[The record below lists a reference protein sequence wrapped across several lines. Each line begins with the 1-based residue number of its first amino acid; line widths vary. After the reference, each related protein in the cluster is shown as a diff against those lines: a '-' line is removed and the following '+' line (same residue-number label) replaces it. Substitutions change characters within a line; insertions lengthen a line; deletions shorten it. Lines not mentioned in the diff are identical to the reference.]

1 MSDRVFV
8 DTNIL
13 VYAHDR
19 GAGAKHERA
28 KALVS
33 SLWQERSGLIS
44 TQVLQEFYINLRRK
58 AKNPVSLEEAKRLL
72 QDYLRW
78 EVVINDG
85 ESILGAVDFERRFGL
100 SFWDALVVQ
109 AANSAGAEIL
119 YSEDFNHGQTYGRVK
134 VVNPFLRQ

>member
-19 GAGAKHERA
+19 GAGPKHDRA
-28 KALVS
+28 KEVVS
-33 SLWQERSGLIS
+33 HLWEERSGLLS

-85 ESILGAVDFERRFGL
+85 ESILVAVDFERRFGL

-109 AANSAGAEIL
+109 AANSAGAETL

-134 VVNPFLRQ
+134 VVNPFL

>member
-8 DTNIL
+8 DRNIL

-19 GAGAKHERA
+19 GAGARHDRA

-33 SLWQERSGLIS
+33 RIWEERSGLIS

-58 AKNPVSLEEAKRLL
+58 AKTPVGFEETKRLL
-72 QDYLRW
+72 HDYLRW

-85 ESILGAVDFERRFGL
+85 ESILAAVDFERRIRL

-109 AANSAGAEIL
+109 AANSAGAETL
-119 YSEDFNHGQTYGRVK
+119 YSEDFNHGQTYGRVRA
-134 VVNPFLRQ
+134 VNPFS

>member
-13 VYAHDR
+13 VYAHER
-19 GAGAKHERA
+19 GAGAKHDRA

-33 SLWQERSGLIS
+33 RLWQERSGLIS

-58 AKNPVSLEEAKRLL
+58 AKNPVSWEEAKRLL

-78 EVVINDG
+78 EVVVNDG

-100 SFWDALVVQ
+100 SFWDAL
-109 AANSAGAEIL
+109 
-119 YSEDFNHGQTYGRVK
+119 
-134 VVNPFLRQ
+134 